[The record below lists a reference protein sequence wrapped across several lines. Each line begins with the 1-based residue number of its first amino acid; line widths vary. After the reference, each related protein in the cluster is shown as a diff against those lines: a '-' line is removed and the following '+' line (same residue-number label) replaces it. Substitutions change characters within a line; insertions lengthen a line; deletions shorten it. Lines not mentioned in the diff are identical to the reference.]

1 MRAMII
7 ELGGK
12 IIYKKIRGKVTE
24 QPFDNKVE
32 EVDIHPEGKRM
43 RPVIFC
49 LTMRTIMTTSV
60 ILT

>member
-32 EVDIHPEGKRM
+32 EVGIHQKEKE
-43 RPVIFC
+43 
-49 LTMRTIMTTSV
+49 
-60 ILT
+60 